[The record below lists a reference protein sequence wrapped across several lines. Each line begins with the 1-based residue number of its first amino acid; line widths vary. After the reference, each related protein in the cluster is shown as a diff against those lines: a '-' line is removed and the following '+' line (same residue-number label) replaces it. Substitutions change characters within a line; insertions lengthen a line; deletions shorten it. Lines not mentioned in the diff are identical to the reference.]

1 MGKDLFA
8 YLFRSNGQV
17 SEMPTDE
24 LSIALDQLM
33 PDGNAQGQ
41 GAPSDSVAVYEFLQE
56 LKRTMRRSKLPVE
69 VGPYTLDEEKNDPAY
84 LSLWS
89 ARN

>member
-24 LSIALDQLM
+24 LSVVIDQLIQSSTVQEQSM
-33 PDGNAQGQ
+33 S
-41 GAPSDSVAVYEFLQE
+41 SDNVAVYEFLHE
-56 LKRTMRRSKLPVE
+56 LKLTMRRSRLPASA
-69 VGPYTLDEEKNDPAY
+69 GPNTLDEEKKDAAY
-84 LSLWS
+84 LSL
-89 ARN
+89 